1 MPPKRSSPNKTPAT
15 KGTRITPKNSRSK
28 NNSAPAD
35 KITTTQGHLKR
46 EHYHIII
53 NWLSVKKN
61 YVACFGDDQAPK
73 VGRPAKGN
81 INGYELMAINIRNQ
95 SNPKIILT
103 SRQMKDRFKA
113 YRIKSKKA
121 HTKSLSTGFGLT
133 SADQK
138 AEIKTIAEKLDKMC
152 PLYAK
157 LVEVIA
163 PKKSEHSD
171 HSNQI
176 CLEEEAPGGPVT
188 QQSDYLPSGD
198 EVLNPGSKSKTKK
211 KAPHAPVIDQENSP
225 ANNNSL
231 ESPLKKS
238 VKKRKKRFKTTTQV
252 TPANRSNNNESEY
265 LSTPPKESVQ
275 KRKKR
280 KSRGEAGLTAAERAL
295 DDVTEDD
302 SSESPLPS
310 PNKGKR
316 CRTPVGQML

>member
-157 LVEVIA
+157 LFEVI
-163 PKKSEHSD
+163 
-171 HSNQI
+171 
-176 CLEEEAPGGPVT
+176 VT